1 MQIGGILDLAQ
12 TLSHLR
18 LPREVQATHLIQYC
32 CNQFNLLETAPW
44 TDFDGK
50 VAG

>member
-32 CNQFNLLETAPW
+32 YTHYHLLETAPW
-44 TDFDGK
+44 TDFDGR
-50 VAG
+50 VAD